1 MTGINTLATP
11 MPDLALSEDA
21 AVVLALAGTA
31 IPFSHSAESEAEH
44 WLRILRMHGE
54 VGSAMQAL
62 GVGERPLEGGR
73 VPHESTQRFRRGGEN
88 VVDLVTARA
97 VDQARG
103 RGVRAVGTV
112 DVFEAV
118 RAIYGSFFDDVLYAH
133 GASAE
138 ELEERLAHAPEEGT
152 PTPSC

>member
-1 MTGINTLATP
+1 MS
-11 MPDLALSEDA
+11 DLALSEDA

-31 IPFSHSAESEAEH
+31 IPFSDSAESEAEH

-62 GVGERPLEGGR
+62 GVGERPLEGDRKPG
-73 VPHESTQRFRRGGEN
+73 PGPQRFRRGGEN

-97 VDQARG
+97 VKIART
-103 RGVRAVGTV
+103 RAANLVGTI

-118 RAIYGSFFDDVLYAH
+118 RDIYGGFFDDVLYSH
-133 GASAE
+133 GAGAD
-138 ELEERLAHAPEEGT
+138 ELLERLASAPEERRSAAHHT
-152 PTPSC
+152 SE

>member
-1 MTGINTLATP
+1 MS
-11 MPDLALSEDA
+11 DLALSEDA

-31 IPFSHSAESEAEH
+31 IPFSDSTESEAEH

-62 GVGERPLEGGR
+62 GVGERPLGERKPEPG
-73 VPHESTQRFRRGGEN
+73 QRFRRGGEN

-97 VDQARG
+97 VKIART
-103 RGVRAVGTV
+103 RSATMVGTV

-118 RAIYGSFFDDVLYAH
+118 RDIYGTFFDDVLYAH

-138 ELEERLAHAPEEGT
+138 ELLERLATAPEERR
-152 PTPSC
+152 SAAHHASE